1 MIIKNNKRYI
11 LNMGFDILITPISTP
26 ESITG
31 AELRTALKA
40 DMDRARRYFGT
51 AVMHS
56 SQINDK
62 VYINVT
68 ARRNERSAL
77 WEVFVILL
85 IALGTVIILIFRQQ

>member
-1 MIIKNNKRYI
+1 MRIYNNKRYI

-56 SQINDK
+56 SRVDDK
-62 VYINVT
+62 VYIDVT
-68 ARRNERSAL
+68 ARRDKRSAL
-77 WEVFVILL
+77 WGRWIVRCL
-85 IALGTVIILIFRQQ
+85 

>member
-11 LNMGFDILITPISTP
+11 LNMGFDILITPIGTP

-31 AELRTALKA
+31 AELRAALKA

-77 WEVFVILL
+77 WGRWIVRCL
-85 IALGTVIILIFRQQ
+85 